1 MPFFTRL
8 PRLAPC
14 LLLSAALLPGWAWPG
29 QARPHAASARPLTP
43 DIVSVGVFTVAPYI
57 MSGPH
62 GPTGALIDFFDR
74 EVAPRMGVRFKW
86 ERPTTVARLEQSLIS
101 GRVMFTPILLRTRA
115 RDKARIRF
123 AGDVYIRFHPCLA
136 VLPESPLNAVDSAG
150 DLASLTIG
158 WVQAGALPD
167 FMLDKRIRLDRIGSV
182 DWTPANLEK
191 LRLGRIDA
199 AYFSNHYTPQYFAA
213 RTAMKLKI
221 ITLPT
226 AGLNLQGAFAPGTP
240 TALLERY
247 KRAAEEAFA
256 QDRFSAYL
264 DQALAA
270 GQQSPST
277 P

>member
-1 MPFFTRL
+1 MLLATRT

-14 LLLSAALLPGWAWPG
+14 LFCSAALLAVPAWASP
-29 QARPHAASARPLTP
+29 ARPAAVATAPRTP
-43 DIVSVGVFTVAPYI
+43 DIVSVGVFTVAPYV
-57 MSGPH
+57 MAGPH
-62 GPTGALIDFFDR
+62 GPTGALVEFFDR

-86 ERPTTVARLEQSLIS
+86 ERPTTVARLEQNLIS
-101 GRVMFTPILLRTRA
+101 GRVMFTPILLRTRE

-136 VLPESPLNAVDSAG
+136 LLPEHPLESVDSPA
-150 DLASLTIG
+150 DLAKLTIG
-158 WVQAGALPD
+158 WVQAGALPA

-182 DWTPANLEK
+182 EWTPANLEK
-191 LRLGRIDA
+191 LRLGRIQA

-213 RTAMKLKI
+213 RTGMKLKI

-240 TALLERY
+240 TVLVERF

-264 DQALAA
+264 DKALAA
-270 GQQSPST
+270 GAAPPSK